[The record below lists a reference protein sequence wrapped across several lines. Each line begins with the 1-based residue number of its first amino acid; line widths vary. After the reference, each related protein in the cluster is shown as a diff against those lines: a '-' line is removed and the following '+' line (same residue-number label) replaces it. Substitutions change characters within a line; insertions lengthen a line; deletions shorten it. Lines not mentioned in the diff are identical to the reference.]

1 MFDMLGKMGQ
11 MKKAME
17 EVKARLDNI
26 TVIGEAGEGQI
37 KVTMTGNMK
46 VKSVEIH
53 ERLMDPARKEELE
66 ELTELAINRAIDQSR
81 NIMETE
87 MRAVEQGMFPGFPGL
102 S

>member
-17 EVKARLDNI
+17 EVKSRLDHI

-37 KVTMTGNMK
+37 RVTMTGNMK
-46 VKSVEIH
+46 VKAVEIH

-81 NIMETE
+81 SIMETE
-87 MRAVEQGMFPGFPGL
+87 MRAASQGMFPGFPGL

>member
-17 EVKARLDNI
+17 DVKGRLDNI

-37 KVTMTGNMK
+37 RVTMTGNMK
-46 VKSVEIH
+46 VKAVEIH
-53 ERLMDPARKEELE
+53 ERMMDPARKEELE
-66 ELTELAINRAIDQSR
+66 ELTELAINRAINQSR

-87 MRAVEQGMFPGFPGL
+87 MRAVGQGMFPGFPGL
-102 S
+102 T

>member
-17 EVKARLDNI
+17 EVKTRLDNI
-26 TVIGEAGEGQI
+26 TVIGETGEGQI

-46 VKSVEIH
+46 VKSIEIH

-87 MRAVEQGMFPGFPGL
+87 MRVVGQGMFPGFPGL

>member
-17 EVKARLDNI
+17 EVKARLDHI
-26 TVIGEAGEGQI
+26 TVIGEAGEGQV
-37 KVTMTGNMK
+37 KVTITGNMK
-46 VKSVEIH
+46 VKAVEIH
-53 ERLMDPARKEELE
+53 ERLMDTTRKEELE

-87 MRAVEQGMFPGFPGL
+87 MRVVGQGMFPGFPGL
-102 S
+102 T